1 MENFDEL
8 GLQEAVLQS
17 IKDLGFEKPTPI
29 QAKTIPILLSSDQDI
44 LGLAQTG
51 TGKTAAFGLPAIELT
66 DTSNKAT
73 QTLILAPTR
82 ELCLQITRDM
92 ETYAKHLKG
101 VKITAVYG
109 GASIDTQIRA
119 LNRGVHIVVGTPGR
133 TKDLIKRKKLKLDE
147 LKRVIL
153 DEADE
158 MLTMGFK
165 EELDSILDATPEAK
179 QMLLFSATMSK
190 GIVAVSKKYMNDPV
204 QVTVARVNA
213 MAENVNHLYYLVQAR
228 DRYEVVKRLA
238 DGTPNIYAIIFCRT
252 RRETKE
258 IADSLMQDGYGADAL
273 HGDLSQAQRDEV
285 MKKFRKKTI
294 HILVATDVAA
304 RGLDVDKL
312 THVINYKL
320 PDSPEIYT
328 HRSGRTGRA
337 GNSGVSVVIIHARE
351 GRQLSEIERKTGV
364 KFQRAMVPSGMD
376 ICGVQLHSFLD
387 RVEQVEVDEKR
398 IAQFL
403 PAIEEKL
410 GHMDKETLIKHFV
423 SSAFNRFLNY
433 YKDARDINLSK
444 EGRRKDKGH
453 DRDRDRGR
461 SRDRD
466 DRGRGRDRDRRRDKD
481 GRREGRS
488 RDFEARSNDRPERRV
503 KKSRAERQE
512 HDYVRLFINAGSKN
526 DLTPTRLISLVNE
539 EMRSDSFEI
548 GKIEILKKFSF
559 FEIETKHAG
568 KAITALSGKDF
579 DGFKLSLEEAQ
590 STEEIA
596 KNYPKKDKKKK
607 KSSSKDYF
615 KGGKKRKKKK

>member
-1 MENFDEL
+1 MENFAEL
-8 GLQEAVLQS
+8 GLQEAILQS
-17 IKDLGFEKPTPI
+17 IKELGFETPTPI

-66 DTSNKAT
+66 DTSTKDT

-92 ETYAKHLKG
+92 ETYTKHLKG
-101 VKITAVYG
+101 IKITAVYG

-133 TKDLIKRKKLKLDE
+133 TKDLIKRKKLKLDN

-165 EELDSILDATPEAK
+165 EELDSILDATPDDK

-190 GIVAVSKKYMNDPV
+190 GIQAVSKKYMNDPV
-204 QVTVARVNA
+204 QVTVAKVNA
-213 MAENVNHLYYLVQAR
+213 MAENVQHLFYLVQAK

-238 DGTPNIYAIIFCRT
+238 DSTPNIYAIIFCRT

-258 IADSLMQDGYGADAL
+258 IADSLMQEGYNADAL
-273 HGDLSQAQRDEV
+273 HGDLSQGQRDEV

-294 HILVATDVAA
+294 QILVATDVAA
-304 RGLDVDKL
+304 RGLDVEEL

-337 GNSGVSVVIIHARE
+337 GKSGVSIVIIHARE
-351 GRQLSEIERKTGV
+351 GRRLSEIEHKTGV
-364 KFQRAMVPSGMD
+364 KFERAMVPDGLD
-376 ICGVQLHSFLD
+376 ICKVQLHAFLD
-387 RVEQVEVDEKR
+387 RIEKIDIDEKR
-398 IAQFL
+398 ISQFL

-423 SSAFNRFLNY
+423 SAEFNRFLNY
-433 YKDARDINLSK
+433 YKDARDINLTK
-444 EGRRKDKGH
+444 DGRRKDKG
-453 DRDRDRGR
+453 RD
-461 SRDRD
+461 S
-466 DRGRGRDRDRRRDKD
+466 DRGRGRDRDDRRRDRDSRK
-481 GRREGRS
+481 RERDGRS
-488 RDFEARSNDRPERRV
+488 RDFESRKPNKREKKSMAERR
-503 KKSRAERQE
+503 E
-512 HDYVRLFINAGSKN
+512 HSYVRLFINAGSKN
-526 DLTPTRLISLVNE
+526 DLTPTRLISMVNE
-539 EMRSDSFEI
+539 ELRSDSFEI

-568 KAITALSGKDF
+568 KAITALSGKEF
-579 DGFKLSLEEAQ
+579 EGYKLSLEEAQ
-590 STEEIA
+590 STEERGHF
-596 KNYPKKDKKKK
+596 PKKEKKKK
-607 KSSSKDYF
+607 KSSAKNYF
-615 KGGKKRKKKK
+615 KGNKKRNKKK